1 MKRIRLEDLPLVVKI
16 GFAPAFAVAMLA
28 LLAVGAVV
36 LQKNELHELQAVVH
50 TDMPNSM
57 RMQKIS
63 ERITGVHGELY
74 FLLTHAA
81 AKLDEGQIEGKSKA
95 LLAEVDAIRTEVG
108 VARAAAPPEMRPQYD
123 KLLKDL
129 KETREGLDVV
139 CAMMTAD
146 FATAAGFAAPFEE
159 QYTKMSGTLRDIVA
173 KAQQQT
179 DHQAQASEDR
189 SRVTQTITIVASL
202 ITMLG
207 AAVIAWFLTMNMKGA
222 VQKIAGATE
231 KLARGDAEVDL
242 DVIARKDELGAIVS
256 SLTVFRDNQRHLEQL
271 RQEQEANRTA
281 TEEDRRRAEAAQ
293 LAITE
298 EQKLVVSSLAEGL
311 DRLAAGDL
319 TIRLSTA
326 FPGDYEKLRTDFNA
340 AVEKLEEVLRA
351 IATSTASISSGSAE
365 ISNGSEDLSRRTEHQ
380 AATLEETAAALDE
393 ITATVQ
399 KTASGA
405 TASREAVSAA
415 KGDAERTGDVVGRAV
430 VAMNAIEKSAK
441 EISQIIGV
449 VDEIAFQTNLLALN
463 AGVEAARAGDAGK
476 GFAVVASEVRGLA
489 QRSADAAKEIKSL
502 ISASSQQVG
511 EGVSLVG
518 EAGEALQRIV
528 AHVTEIS
535 GLVGEIASSARE
547 EAQGLAEVNTAVNQM
562 DQVTQQN
569 AAMVEQA
576 TAASRMLTDETKEL
590 SRLVG
595 RFSISGMETLQ
606 YAAAGRPAPAPVRA
620 SRPPAPAPARAAP
633 ARSAPAYSAPVSV
646 GATALKAQP
655 ASQAVADDWEEF

>member
-1 MKRIRLEDLPLVVKI
+1 MKRVRLEDLPLVIKI

-28 LLAVGAVV
+28 LMAVGAVA
-36 LQKNELHELQAVVH
+36 LQRSELHELQRVVH
-50 TDMPNSM
+50 TDMPNGM
-57 RMQKIS
+57 RVQKIS
-63 ERITGVHGELY
+63 ERITALHGQLY
-74 FLLTHAA
+74 FLLTHSA
-81 AKLDEGQIEGKSKA
+81 AKLEQDKIDGQSKA
-95 LLAEVDAIRTEVG
+95 LLAEIDSIRAEVG
-108 VARAAAPPEMRPQYD
+108 VARAAAPPEARPQYD

-146 FATAAGFAAPFEE
+146 FATAASFAAPFES
-159 QYTKMSGTLRDIVA
+159 QYSKMTGTLHDIVA
-173 KAQQQT
+173 MAQTETDQQ
-179 DHQAQASEDR
+179 AKASEAR
-189 SRVTQTITIVASL
+189 AQMAQTATIVAAL
-202 ITMLG
+202 VTMLG

-231 KLARGDAEVDL
+231 KLARGDAEVNL
-242 DVIARKDELGAIVS
+242 DALARKDELGAIVN

-271 RQEQEANRTA
+271 REEQESTRTA
-281 TEEDRRRAEAAQ
+281 NEEDRRRSEAAQ

-298 EQKLVVSSLAEGL
+298 QQKLVVTSLAEGL

-319 TIRLSTA
+319 TIRLGTE

-365 ISNGSEDLSRRTEHQ
+365 ISNGAEDLSRRTEHQ

-405 TASREAVSAA
+405 NSSREAVSAA

-476 GFAVVASEVRGLA
+476 GFAVVTSEVRGLA

-502 ISASSQQVG
+502 ISASTQQVG

-518 EAGEALQRIV
+518 EAGDALQRIV
-528 AHVTEIS
+528 AHVNEIS
-535 GLVGEIASSARE
+535 GLVGDIALSARE

-569 AAMVEQA
+569 AAMVEEA
-576 TAASRMLTDETKEL
+576 TAASRMLAEETKEL

-606 YAAAGRPAPAPVRA
+606 YASAGRGSPEPAARAP
-620 SRPPAPAPARAAP
+620 RPPAPAPARA
-633 ARSAPAYSAPVSV
+633 PAYSAPMSI

-655 ASQAVADDWEEF
+655 ASRPVADDWEEF

>member
-1 MKRIRLEDLPLVVKI
+1 MKRVRLEDLPLVIKI

-28 LLAVGAVV
+28 IMACGAVV
-36 LQKNELHELQAVVH
+36 LQKSQLHEMQKVVH

-74 FLLTHAA
+74 YLLTHQAA
-81 AKLDEGQIEGKSKA
+81 QIETDKTESKSKA
-95 LLAEVDAIRTEVG
+95 LLAEIDSIRTEVG
-108 VARAAAPPEMRPQYD
+108 KAREAAPPEQRPQYD
-123 KLLKDL
+123 KLVKDL

-139 CAMMTAD
+139 TAMMTAD

-159 QYTKMSGTLRDIVA
+159 QYAKMSATLRDIVG
-173 KAQQQT
+173 KAQAETDRTAGIAEARSQT
-179 DHQAQASEDR
+179 AQL
-189 SRVTQTITIVASL
+189 VTIVASL

-207 AAVIAWFLTMNMKGA
+207 SAGIAIFLTMNMRQA

-231 KLARGDAEVDL
+231 KLARGDADVNL
-242 DVIARKDELGAIVS
+242 DALARKDELGAVVG
-256 SLTVFRDNQRHLEQL
+256 SLTVFRDNQLHLEQL
-271 RQEQEANRTA
+271 RQEQEANRSA
-281 TEEDRRRAEAAQ
+281 SEEERRRSEEAQHAV
-293 LAITE
+293 AE
-298 EQKLVVSSLAEGL
+298 EQRLVVAALADAL
-311 DRLAAGDL
+311 DKLAAGDL
-319 TIRLSTA
+319 VVRLNTE
-326 FPGDYEKLRTDFNA
+326 FPGEYEKLRTDFNA

-365 ISNGSEDLSRRTEHQ
+365 ISNGAEDLSRRTEHQ

-405 TASREAVSAA
+405 SASREAVSSA

-430 VAMNAIEKSAK
+430 VAMNAIEKSAR

-489 QRSADAAKEIKSL
+489 QRSADAAKEIKGL
-502 ISASSQQVG
+502 ISASSQQVA

-518 EAGEALQRIV
+518 EAGDALQRIV
-528 AHVTEIS
+528 AHVNEIS

-569 AAMVEQA
+569 AAMVEEA
-576 TAASRMLTDETKEL
+576 TAASRMLNDETKEL

-595 RFSISGMETLQ
+595 RFSISGLETLQ
-606 YAAAGRPAPAPVRA
+606 YASSGRQ
-620 SRPPAPAPARAAP
+620 APAPARRPAAAAP
-633 ARSAPAYSAPVSV
+633 SRPMSPAPAYSPPRSI

-655 ASQAVADDWEEF
+655 ASAPATDTWEEF

>member
-1 MKRIRLEDLPLVVKI
+1 MKRVRLQDLPLVVKI

-28 LLAVGAVV
+28 LMAIGSLVV
-36 LQKNELHELQAVVH
+36 QKSELHELQRVVH

-63 ERITGVHGELY
+63 ERITAVHGELY
-74 FLLTHAA
+74 LLLTHTG
-81 AKLDEGQIEGKSKA
+81 AKMDVDKTDARAKA
-95 LLAEVDAIRTEVG
+95 LLAEVDSIRAEVG
-108 VARAAAPPEMRPQYD
+108 VARAAAPPEQRAQYD
-123 KLLKDL
+123 KLIKDL
-129 KETREGLDVV
+129 KETHEGLDVV
-139 CAMMTAD
+139 TAMMTAD

-159 QYTKMSGTLRDIVA
+159 QYTKMSATLRDIVA
-173 KAQQQT
+173 KAQAQT
-179 DHQAQASEDR
+179 DQKAQATEARSET
-189 SRVTQTITIVASL
+189 VQMVTIVAAL
-202 ITMLG
+202 ITLLG
-207 AAVIAWFLTMNMKGA
+207 SAVIAWFLTMNIRGA

-231 KLARGDAEVDL
+231 KLARGDADVNL
-242 DVIARKDELGAIVS
+242 DTLGRKDELGAIVR
-256 SLTVFRDNQRHLEQL
+256 SLTVFRDNQLHLERL
-271 RQEQEANRTA
+271 RQEQESNRSA
-281 TEEDRRRAEAAQ
+281 TEEERRRAEEAQ
-293 LAITE
+293 RAVAE
-298 EQKLVVSSLAEGL
+298 QQKLVVTSLAEGL

-319 TIRLSTA
+319 TIRLGIA
-326 FPGDYEKLRTDFNA
+326 FPGEYEKLRNDFNA

-365 ISNGSEDLSRRTEHQ
+365 ISNGAEDLSRRTEHQ
-380 AATLEETAAALDE
+380 AATLEETAAALDQ
-393 ITATVQ
+393 ITTTVQ

-405 TASREAVSAA
+405 SAGREAVGAA
-415 KGDAERTGDVVGRAV
+415 KADAERSGDVVGRAV
-430 VAMNAIEKSAK
+430 VAMNAIEKSAR

-489 QRSADAAKEIKSL
+489 QRSADAAKEIKGL
-502 ISASSQQVG
+502 ISASSQQVE

-518 EAGEALQRIV
+518 EAGDALQRIV
-528 AHVTEIS
+528 AHVNEIS

-569 AAMVEQA
+569 AAMVEEA
-576 TAASRMLTDETKEL
+576 TAASRMLAEETKEL

-595 RFSISGMETLQ
+595 RFSISGVETLQ
-606 YAAAGRPAPAPVRA
+606 YSGSSRAERSAP
-620 SRPPAPAPARAAP
+620 PPAPRQAPP
-633 ARSAPAYSAPVSV
+633 AFSAPPSI

-655 ASQAVADDWEEF
+655 APAPQAAADDWEEF

>member
-1 MKRIRLEDLPLVVKI
+1 MKRVRLEDLPLVVKI

-28 LLAVGAVV
+28 IMAVASVV
-36 LQKNELHELQAVVH
+36 IQKSELHELQSVVH

-63 ERITGVHGELY
+63 ERITAVHGELY
-74 FLLTHAA
+74 YLLTHTA
-81 AKLDEGQIEGKSKA
+81 AKIDADKIETKSKA
-95 LLAEVDAIRTEVG
+95 LLSEVDSIRAEVG
-108 VARAAAPPEMRPQYD
+108 VARAAAPPALRPQYD
-123 KLLKDL
+123 KLLQDL
-129 KETREGLDVV
+129 KETHDGLDVV
-139 CAMMTAD
+139 TAMMTAD
-146 FATAAGFAAPFEE
+146 FATAVGFAAPFED
-159 QYTKMSGTLRDIVA
+159 QYSKMSGTLHDIVA
-173 KAQQQT
+173 K
-179 DHQAQASEDR
+179 
-189 SRVTQTITIVASL
+189 TQTETDQQAKATEARSEAAQMISIVAAL
-202 ITMLG
+202 ITLLG
-207 AAVIAWFLTMNMKGA
+207 AAVIAWFLTMNIRGA

-231 KLARGDAEVDL
+231 KLARGDSEVNL
-242 DVIARKDELGAIVS
+242 ETLARKDELGAIVR
-256 SLTVFRDNQRHLEQL
+256 SLNVFKDNQRHLEQL
-271 RQEQEANRTA
+271 RQEQESNRSA
-281 TEEDRRRAEAAQ
+281 TEEERRRTEDAQRAIAEQ
-293 LAITE
+293 
-298 EQKLVVSSLAEGL
+298 QKLVVTSLAEGL

-319 TIRLSTA
+319 TIRLGTA
-326 FPGDYEKLRTDFNA
+326 FPGEYEKLREDFNA

-365 ISNGSEDLSRRTEHQ
+365 ISNGAEDLSRRTEHQ

-518 EAGEALQRIV
+518 EAGDALQRIV
-528 AHVTEIS
+528 AHVSEIS

-569 AAMVEQA
+569 AAMVEEA
-576 TAASRMLTDETKEL
+576 TAASRMLAEETKEL

-595 RFSISGMETLQ
+595 RFSISGVETLQ
-606 YAAAGRPAPAPVRA
+606 YAGAGRAERAHAPAAPAP
-620 SRPPAPAPARAAP
+620 RP
-633 ARSAPAYSAPVSV
+633 SAPAYAPPRSI

-655 ASQAVADDWEEF
+655 VSTPQAAADDWEEF